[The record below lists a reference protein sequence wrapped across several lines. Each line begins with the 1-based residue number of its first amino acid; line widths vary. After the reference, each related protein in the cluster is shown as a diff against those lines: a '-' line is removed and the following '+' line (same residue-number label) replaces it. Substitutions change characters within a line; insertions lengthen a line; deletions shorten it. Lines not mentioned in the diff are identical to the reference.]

1 MLKFPNFLVGSEKT
15 AIFDLF
21 RVRFWKN
28 IQHGSCRSRSDLSDH
43 IKFIK
48 IRRRMKKLGPD
59 Y

>member
-15 AIFDLF
+15 VISDLF

-28 IQHGSCRSRSDLSDH
+28 IQHESCRSRSELYAH

-48 IRRRMKKLGPD
+48 IGRRMKKLGPD

>member
-15 AIFDLF
+15 AISDLF
-21 RVRFWKN
+21 RIRFWKHV
-28 IQHGSCRSRSDLSDH
+28 QHGSCRSPSELFDH

-48 IRRRMKKLGPD
+48 IGRRMKKLGPD